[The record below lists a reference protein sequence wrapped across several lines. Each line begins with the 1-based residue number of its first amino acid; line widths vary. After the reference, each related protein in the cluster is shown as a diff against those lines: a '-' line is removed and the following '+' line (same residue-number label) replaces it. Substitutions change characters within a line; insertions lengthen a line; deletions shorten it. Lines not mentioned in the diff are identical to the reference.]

1 MIIKIIVLSFASIS
15 RYARGTL
22 LSLNTDKCALINM
35 HKEIA
40 GREKQSFT
48 ENIVV
53 QKRVSFDLLY
63 LIIHENKD

>member
-1 MIIKIIVLSFASIS
+1 
-15 RYARGTL
+15 
-22 LSLNTDKCALINM
+22 M

-63 LIIHENKD
+63 LIIHKNKD